1 MMRVL
6 ELLEEELIIDMALLG
21 VTRIDQITSTYV
33 CKAPAVTFAH
43 EMSAFVHLPG
53 GQLR

>member
-1 MMRVL
+1 
-6 ELLEEELIIDMALLG
+6 LG
-21 VTRIDQITSTYV
+21 VTQVDKITPNYV
-33 CKAPAVTFAH
+33 CKAPAMTFAH